1 MKVTIEFTLDET
13 WNGYEDIDPRLFL
26 EDLLRELADGVEEVE
41 LVKLKKDEREH

>member
-13 WNGYEDIDPRLFL
+13 WDGYENISPQLLL

-41 LVKLKKDEREH
+41 LVKIEKDEQ

>member
-13 WNGYEDIDPRLFL
+13 WNVYEDIDPRLFL

-41 LVKLKKDEREH
+41 LVIKKKEQA

>member
-26 EDLLRELADGVEEVE
+26 EDLLRELADGVEEVG
-41 LVKLKKDEREH
+41 LVKIEKDEQ

>member
-13 WNGYEDIDPRLFL
+13 WDGYEDVDQLLFL

-41 LVKLKKDEREH
+41 LVKIEKDEREH